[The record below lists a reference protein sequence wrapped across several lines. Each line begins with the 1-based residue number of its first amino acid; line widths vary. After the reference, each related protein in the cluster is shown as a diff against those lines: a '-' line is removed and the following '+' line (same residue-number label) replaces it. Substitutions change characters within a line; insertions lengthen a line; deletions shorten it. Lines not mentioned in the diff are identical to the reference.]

1 MIGLT
6 YDDYKAAAEFL
17 RKYAAA
23 VESKLYMGMKIEE
36 AHAEIE
42 EALRLAD
49 ELECVAGRMDTVSPV
64 DLG

>member
-1 MIGLT
+1 MNDLT
-6 YDDYKAAAEFL
+6 YDDYKHAAEFL

-36 AHAEIE
+36 AHNEIE

-49 ELECVAGRMDTVSPV
+49 ELECVAARMDTISPV